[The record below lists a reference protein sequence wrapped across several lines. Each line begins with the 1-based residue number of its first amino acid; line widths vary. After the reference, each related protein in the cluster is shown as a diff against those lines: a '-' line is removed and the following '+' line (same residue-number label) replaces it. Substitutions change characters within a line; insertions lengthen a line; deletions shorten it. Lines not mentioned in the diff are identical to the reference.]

1 MDKPNKKE
9 KTEEEKKEEL
19 LEDYRRF
26 LISGL
31 FYQLFLYNIKKL

>member
-26 LISGL
+26 LICGL
-31 FYQLFLYNIKKL
+31 FY